1 MASGDL
7 QPMEL
12 SVEDCKVDL
21 GVCLTKLKA
30 YVMALGI
37 YDLVIGMDW
46 LESHRAWVDCSGKT
60 IPCMNDEGETI
71 QIQGIKRKVSLRFI
85 SAMQMKRCLRKGC
98 QVYAVQEVSKEKGP
112 SLEQYP
118 ILSEFPDVF
127 PKELPELPPKR
138 ELDLTIELKPGT
150 EPISKT
156 PYSMTAPELQELQM
170 QLK

>member
-7 QPMEL
+7 QLVEL

-21 GVCLTKLKA
+21 GVCLTKLKV
-30 YVMALGI
+30 YFMALGT
-37 YDLVIGMDW
+37 YKLVIGMDW

-60 IPCMNDEGETI
+60 ILCLNDVGETI
-71 QIQGIKRKVSLRFI
+71 QIQGIKRKLSFRFI
-85 SAMQMKRCLRKGC
+85 SAMQMKWCLRKGC
-98 QVYAVQEVSKEKGP
+98 QVYAVQEVSKDKGP
-112 SLEQYP
+112 SLEQYL

-127 PKELPELPPKR
+127 SKELPGLPPRR

-156 PYSMTAPELQELQM
+156 PYRMIARNFKNCKYS
-170 QLK
+170 